1 MRAEESTTAGDADRL
16 AARAAAGDRA
26 AAARY
31 LQSVLPYLRRM
42 ANHVTSAPLDP
53 DDVLSEAL
61 SRLLQKWNQ
70 GTGPRS
76 HAHTYVI
83 RTMRNIVV
91 DEYRASR
98 SRDVPLGLE
107 GMPTDESVDDS
118 LREIELDGEFTL
130 IREAFH
136 SLPEDQRKV
145 LAAVT
150 VHGRKPSELTSE
162 LGRNAAA
169 VSNLLRRAKLAL
181 RRATLV
187 STLRRGHAD
196 CAANA
201 AHIPR
206 TPQPEWRAHEPAA
219 PGLAHIGGCRTCQDN
234 WRRWATLTSAL
245 GVTTVLV
252 VSSVSEPPTAVAL
265 SPPRRG
271 SRHRVVERGRSVI
284 SRALPWLTPGALSV
298 AAGSTLAAVGLV
310 TLFLTSATEPPAHF
324 TAEAISSTTLS
335 LAFAVDAET
344 WRADSIALTIEGGRL
359 GEVPPAWRCETR
371 ADTVVCDPGPGP
383 IDVVLTVVSDGT
395 TAAPNYR
402 VVVHAR
408 ASQFDFEGTATGYLP
423 HGDAFVAE
431 S

>member
-1 MRAEESTTAGDADRL
+1 MRAEESTAAGEADRL
-16 AARAAAGDRA
+16 AALAAAGDRA

-31 LQSVLPYLRRM
+31 LQNVLPYLKRM
-42 ANHVTSAPLDP
+42 ANHVTPPPLDP

-61 SRLLQKWNQ
+61 SRLLRKWNQ
-70 GTGPRS
+70 GTGPQT

-130 IREAFH
+130 IREAFR

-145 LAAVT
+145 LDAVT
-150 VHGRKPSELTSE
+150 VQGRKPSELTGE

-206 TPQPEWRAHEPAA
+206 TPQPEWQAHEPAA

-252 VSSVSEPPTAVAL
+252 VSSVSEPPAAVAL
-265 SPPRRG
+265 SPLRHG
-271 SRHRVVERGRSVI
+271 SRHRVVERGTRVI
-284 SRALPWLTPGALSV
+284 SRALTGLTPGAMSV

-310 TLFLTSATEPPAHF
+310 TLLLTSAAEPPAHF
-324 TAEAISSTTLS
+324 TAEATSPTTLS
-335 LAFAVDAET
+335 LSFVVDAET

-359 GEVPPAWRCETR
+359 GEMPPAWRCETR

-383 IDVVLTVVSDGT
+383 IDAVLTVVSDGT
-395 TAAPNYR
+395 TAAPAYR

-408 ASQFDFEGTATGYLP
+408 AGQFEFEGTATGSLP
-423 HGDAFVAE
+423 HGAAFVTQ